1 MVLGTAI
8 CEQSTIYAEMF
19 VILRK
24 TTIMAAA
31 PQPLP
36 SAEKRLAAD
45 VIRSA
50 LFAPRQ
56 LDNAEWSKIEQFA
69 AGKAREYRS
78 AQLKRSCS
86 SKSGPV
92 AQTAQPRRFV
102 KVRKRNNKNPR
113 PCPVFSVTK
122 AEFQEYQH
130 FQRGEAEI
138 PQWFVVDDTKGLE
151 IMHNYAQL
159 RELYAD

>member
-1 MVLGTAI
+1 
-8 CEQSTIYAEMF
+8 
-19 VILRK
+19 
-24 TTIMAAA
+24 MAAA

-45 VIRSA
+45 AIRSA

-86 SKSGPV
+86 SESGPV

-102 KVRKRNNKNPR
+102 KVRKRNNPR
-113 PCPVFSVTK
+113 PCPAFSVTK
-122 AEFQEYQH
+122 AEFQEYQR
-130 FQRGEAEI
+130 FQRGEVSM
-138 PQWFVVDDTKGLE
+138 PQWFVADDTKGLE
-151 IMHNYAQL
+151 IMHNFAQL

>member
-1 MVLGTAI
+1 MWYHTI
-8 CEQSTIYAEMF
+8 CKQSTIYAEVF

-24 TTIMAAA
+24 TISMAAA
-31 PQPLP
+31 GTPQPQP

-45 VIRSA
+45 AIRSA

-86 SKSGPV
+86 SESGPV
-92 AQTAQPRRFV
+92 AQTAPPRRFV
-102 KVRKRNNKNPR
+102 KVRKRNNPR
-113 PCPVFSVTK
+113 PCPAFSVTK
-122 AEFQEYQH
+122 AEFQEYQR
-130 FQRGEAEI
+130 FQRGEVPV
-138 PQWFVVDDTKGLE
+138 PQWFVADEPKGLE

-159 RELYAD
+159 RELYNDD